1 MTDRIDFSSQA
12 QAEAAFVNFAQF
24 TTPERPQTWYQGL
37 IKAISSLQDMFLI
50 QKYPMGKV
58 TATITVSNQI
68 DQTLAER
75 GFIQPDE
82 VRTVTL
88 HDVLVDTGATRL
100 CLPTPIISQLGL
112 TIQGE
117 ADVKTATG
125 VEKVRIFKA
134 VTLTIAGREGIFN
147 CIELPADSDPLIGVI
162 PLEDLGLEPDLQ
174 NQRLRLLPM
183 EGKETYLTVM

>member
-1 MTDRIDFSSQA
+1 M
-12 QAEAAFVNFAQF
+12 
-24 TTPERPQTWYQGL
+24 L
-37 IKAISSLQDMFLI
+37 ITQEHS
-50 QKYPMGKV
+50 MGKV
-58 TATITVSNQI
+58 TTTITVSNQI
-68 DQTLAER
+68 DQILAER

-82 VRTVTL
+82 IRTLTL

-100 CLPTPIISQLGL
+100 CLPATVISQLGL
-112 TIQGE
+112 TVQGE

-125 VEKVRIFKA
+125 IEKVRIFKA

-174 NQRLRLLPM
+174 SQRLRLLPM

>member
-1 MTDRIDFSSQA
+1 
-12 QAEAAFVNFAQF
+12 
-24 TTPERPQTWYQGL
+24 
-37 IKAISSLQDMFLI
+37 MFI
-50 QKYPMGKV
+50 TQEYPMGKV

-82 VRTVTL
+82 IRTVTL
-88 HDVLVDTGATRL
+88 HDVLVDTGVTRI
-100 CLPTPIISQLGL
+100 CLPAPIISQLGL

-134 VTLTIAGREGIFN
+134 VTLAIAGREGIFN